1 LNNFNFLSFFLGLAP
16 SIFIIYLTD
25 VSSKK
30 RELKKQ
36 IIDIYKLSSEL
47 LNEINLFLKTQ
58 KFICE
63 HYEEY
68 REREYAGR
76 GFEPLENAD
85 SLINLRNKNFA
96 DFFAAEWLDKFYYF
110 FALCTISFPKLTN
123 DLDELHK
130 LIEDIYVVKE
140 ISSIEDEPQEFYNYI
155 NEKIIQKF
163 NSLHEKI
170 RKDITSK
177 CIWNPV

>member
-1 LNNFNFLSFFLGLAP
+1 MNNFNFLSFLLGLVP
-16 SIFIIYLTD
+16 TIFVIYMND
-25 VSSKK
+25 VFTRK

-68 REREYAGR
+68 REKVYEGR
-76 GFEPLENAD
+76 GFEPLENPD

-110 FALCTISFPKLTN
+110 FALCTISFPKKTN
-123 DLDELHK
+123 DLNELRK
-130 LIEDIYVVKE
+130 LIEDIYVIKE
-140 ISSIEDEPQEFYNYI
+140 ISSIEDEPREFYNYI
-155 NEKIIQKF
+155 NEKIIHKF
-163 NSLHEKI
+163 SSLHEKI

-177 CIWNPV
+177 RTWNPV